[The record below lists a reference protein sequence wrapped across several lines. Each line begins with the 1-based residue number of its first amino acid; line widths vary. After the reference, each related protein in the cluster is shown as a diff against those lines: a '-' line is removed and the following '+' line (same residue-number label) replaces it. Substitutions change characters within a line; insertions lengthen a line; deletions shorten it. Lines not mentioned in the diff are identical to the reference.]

1 MSDPVVS
8 VVTPVFDTGRDLAQA
23 LDSVAA
29 QTFAAHE
36 HVLVDD
42 GSTDAE
48 TRRILDGAGARPGVT
63 VVRTE
68 NRGPAA
74 ARNLAIERARG
85 RYVLPLD
92 ADDHLAP
99 EFLAR
104 TVPVLEAEPDV
115 GVVHTWVAL
124 VGGHRGVWQTGPF
137 ALPEL
142 LARCTIHVTA
152 LFRRTLWSDVGGF
165 DSRYVESAED
175 WDFWIGLAGRGARA
189 VCVPETL
196 AFYRRTSQSR
206 ERAARAPGVSG
217 KLMRQLVEKHRP
229 LYERHLPEALG
240 LVYDEL
246 ARVSDTLERIY
257 GLPGVHLALRLRDAV
272 RGRDRR

>member
-1 MSDPVVS
+1 MSAPAVS
-8 VVTPVFDTGRDLAQA
+8 VVTPVFDAGRDLEQA
-23 LDSVAA
+23 LASVAA
-29 QTFAAHE
+29 QTFGDHE
-36 HVLVDD
+36 HVVVDD
-42 GSTDAE
+42 GSTDPE
-48 TRRILDGAGARPGVT
+48 TRRILDAAATRPGVT

-92 ADDHLAP
+92 ADDWLAP

-104 TVPVLEAEPDV
+104 TVPMLDANPDV

-124 VGGHRGVWQTGPF
+124 VGGHRGVWRTGPF

-152 LFRRTLWSDVGGF
+152 LFRRPLWADVGGF
-165 DSRYVESAED
+165 DGRYVESAED

-189 VCVPETL
+189 VCVPEVL
-196 AFYRRTSQSR
+196 AFYRRTPRSR

-229 LYERHLPEALG
+229 LYEAHLPEAMG

-246 ARVSDTLERIY
+246 ARTSDTLERFY
-257 GLPGVHLALRLRDAV
+257 GLPGVELVLRLRDAV
-272 RGRDRR
+272 RPRSRR

>member
-8 VVTPVFDTGRDLAQA
+8 IVTPVLDAGRDLSDA
-23 LDSVAA
+23 LGSVAA
-29 QTFAAHE
+29 QTFTDWE
-36 HVLVDD
+36 HVVVDD

-48 TRRILDGAGARPGVT
+48 TIRILERARTRPGVT
-63 VVRTE
+63 VIRTD

-99 EFLAR
+99 GFLAK
-104 TVPVLEAEPDV
+104 TVAVLDGQPDV

-124 VGGHRGVWQTGPF
+124 VGGHQGVWKTGPF
-137 ALPEL
+137 QLPAL
-142 LARCTIHVTA
+142 LARCTVHVTC
-152 LFRRTLWSDVGGF
+152 LFRRGLWSDVGGF

-175 WDFWIGLAGRGARA
+175 WDFWIGVAGRGTRA
-189 VCVPETL
+189 ACVPEVL
-196 AFYRRTSQSR
+196 AYYRRTAHSR

-217 KLMRQLVEKHRP
+217 KLMRQLAEKHRA
-229 LYERHLPEALG
+229 LYEAHLPDALG

-257 GLPGVHLALRLRDAV
+257 AHPAARLALRLRDAV
-272 RGRDRR
+272 RKRDEP